1 MRKIFNIPVI
11 KVIPALNIIIRA
23 QGIPAGIKPEERTL
37 KLVEEA
43 IAIFTKLAKPTGII
57 MELSK
62 DEFDEIYPGE
72 GQNASATP
80 VEQIYK
86 KSNDL
91 ALYAVTIEEE
101 ICEEI
106 SHQFSIGEYALG
118 SMLDTVASEGTEL
131 TAQALEEIYKEHL
144 TNINR
149 FNGTYGILRFSPGYC
164 GWHISG
170 QKKLFKSLHPED
182 IGIELN
188 SSFLMQPLKS
198 ISGVIISGKKEI
210 FKFDDSFPFCVD
222 CATHSCME
230 RIEKIQK
237 Q

>member
-11 KVIPALNIIIRA
+11 KVIPALNTIIRA
-23 QGIPAGIKPEERTL
+23 QGIPAGIKPEERIL
-37 KLVEEA
+37 KLAEKA

-57 MELSK
+57 MELSIE
-62 DEFDEIYPGE
+62 EFDEIYPGD
-72 GQNASATP
+72 GQNASSTP
-80 VEQIYK
+80 IEQIYK

-101 ICEEI
+101 ICAEI
-106 SHQFSIGEYALG
+106 SNQFSIGEYALG
-118 SMLDTVASEGTEL
+118 AMLDSVASEGTEL

-144 TNINR
+144 INISR
-149 FNGTYGILRFSPGYC
+149 FNGGYGILKFSPGYC

-198 ISGVIISGKKEI
+198 ITGIIISGKKEI
-210 FKFDDSFPFCVD
+210 FKFNDTFPFCAD

-230 RIEKIQK
+230 RIEKIQ
-237 Q
+237 QQ

>member
-11 KVIPALNIIIRA
+11 KVIPALNTIIRA
-23 QGIPAGIKPEERTL
+23 QGIPAGIKPEERIL
-37 KLVEEA
+37 KLAEKA
-43 IAIFTKLAKPTGII
+43 IAIFTKLAKPVGII

-62 DEFDEIYPGE
+62 NEFDGIYCGE
-72 GQNASATP
+72 GQNEPSTP
-80 VEQIYK
+80 IEQIYQ
-86 KSNDL
+86 KSDDL

-106 SHQFSIGEYALG
+106 SNQFSIGEYALG

-131 TAQALEEIYKEHL
+131 AAQALEEIYKEHL
-144 TNINR
+144 INIKR
-149 FNGTYGILRFSPGYC
+149 FNEGYGILRFSPGYC

-188 SSFLMQPLKS
+188 ASYLMQPLKS
-198 ISGVIISGKKEI
+198 ISGIIISGKKEI

-222 CATHSCME
+222 CATHSCLE
-230 RIEKIQK
+230 RIENIQK
-237 Q
+237 

>member
-1 MRKIFNIPVI
+1 MRKIFNIPVN
-11 KVIPALNIIIRA
+11 KVIPGINTIIRA
-23 QGIPAGIKPEERTL
+23 QGIPAGINPDERTL
-37 KLVEEA
+37 KLAQEA
-43 IAIFTKLAKPTGII
+43 ISIFTKLAKPTGII

-62 DEFDEIYPGE
+62 EDFNEIYPGE
-72 GQNASATP
+72 GQNASSTP

-101 ICEEI
+101 ICEKI
-106 SHQFSIGEYALG
+106 SDQFSIGEYALG
-118 SMLDTVASEGTEL
+118 LMLDTVASEGTEL

-144 TNINR
+144 ININR
-149 FNGTYGILRFSPGYC
+149 FNGDYGILRFSPGYC

-198 ISGVIISGKKEI
+198 ISGIIISGKKEI
-210 FKFDDSFPFCVD
+210 FKFDDSFPFCAD